1 MKKRIYTFLIV
12 MATVTFGLTGC
23 MTEMKVERQLA
34 LGAANLEQGNYDEA
48 ITAYEEAIA
57 LDKYEIAGYEGIVTA
72 MAEDGRGS
80 DEIVGVV
87 LGATSAMEEMNA
99 QEEGMSEEE
108 KAAAE
113 NFYMQA
119 AEAVAGDTEAELT
132 ILESGV
138 GVLGEE
144 SQLADSYETKVEELV
159 DYYLEGNNL
168 EEAKQYAD
176 QLATTLPSNE
186 EAQEMATTVTE
197 KAEAEQE
204 LVDILMT
211 AYEYIQNEDWASLQA
226 FGDSE
231 EFAAIREKV
240 GEVGSY
246 IYIFDGGNT
255 GSGIGYYS
263 IAAYDETYD
272 VWYVGDYMDGERS
285 GNGGWYRV
293 YLGGANEEYVNIST
307 YVGEW
312 ADDAPN
318 GSGHKY
324 VASETE
330 VFVDEDITVVNGLY
344 SGTYTEKFEM
354 DDGTILIGTYEMVDG
369 KYVEIE
375 VDDYV
380 KEYVS
385 EDYYPYCVVYFTDQN
400 GKERF
405 WLASAPKGS
414 IAGIFPYY
422 CVED

>member
-1 MKKRIYTFLIV
+1 MKKRIYTFLII

-34 LGAANLEQGNYDEA
+34 LGASNLEQGNYDEA

-119 AEAVAGDTEAELT
+119 AEAVKGDTEAELT

-159 DYYLEGNNL
+159 DHYLEGNNL

-204 LVDILMT
+204 LVDILMI
-211 AYEYIQNEDWASLQA
+211 AYEHIQNEDWDALADFSS
-226 FGDSE
+226 SE
-231 EFAAIREKV
+231 ELAVIKEKV
-240 GEVGSY
+240 GDVGNY
-246 IYIFDGGNT
+246 TYVFGGGNT
-255 GSGIGYYS
+255 GTGIGYYS
-263 IAAYDETYD
+263 MEGCECDE
-272 VWYVGDYMDGERS
+272 WYVGDYVDGKRS
-285 GNGGWYRV
+285 GNGGWYWSMK
-293 YLGGANEEYVNIST
+293 NENGDLYVEN
-307 YVGEW
+307 YEGDWV
-312 ADDAPN
+312 DDVPN
-318 GSGHKY
+318 GKGHLY
-324 VASETE
+324 RIQDGLTTDTDV
-330 VFVDEDITVVNGLY
+330 TVMNGLY
-344 SGTYTEKFEM
+344 
-354 DDGTILIGTYEMVDG
+354 DGTITYPLVYEGEVYYGTYDVVEGKFVEVQPEEWLIPYINLEEGWYIVD
-369 KYVEIE
+369 VEYF
-375 VDDYV
+375 DDGGATW
-380 KEYVS
+380 K
-385 EDYYPYCVVYFTDQN
+385 
-400 GKERF
+400 
-405 WLASAPKGS
+405 
-414 IAGIFPYY
+414 IAHEEQLDGVAHFRN
-422 CVED
+422 